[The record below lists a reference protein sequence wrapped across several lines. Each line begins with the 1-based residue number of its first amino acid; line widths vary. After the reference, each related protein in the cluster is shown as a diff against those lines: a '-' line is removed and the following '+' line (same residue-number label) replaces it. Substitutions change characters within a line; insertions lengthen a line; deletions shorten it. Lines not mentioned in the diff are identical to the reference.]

1 MPHEPGVYIFRNGAG
16 RVVYVGR
23 SRDLA
28 TRTRSYW
35 SDLGDRQH
43 LYRMVEQVAWVEPVI
58 CMSEH
63 EAAFLESD
71 LLARHPSRYNRSL
84 GMESCVWIR
93 LDADERT
100 PSLDVVHELH
110 EDDGAQWFGPYLG
123 WEPTRQAAAGL
134 QRVYPLRYAGSAISR
149 SDRELGRS
157 LGVGSGDLESLV
169 HGITDVL
176 RRDVTVV
183 AATIRAL
190 ERMRD
195 AAADRLMF
203 EYAASLREHIRGIR
217 WTTEPQKLDLIG
229 AVDADYGA
237 VARCGSR
244 ALRVVLSLRRGRL
257 HQRHFDAVATLEDW
271 RNATPHEEWEE
282 QARRNAELMARLVAA
297 EAVGPLG
304 WR

>member
-28 TRTRSYW
+28 IRTRSYW
-35 SDLGDRQH
+35 SDLGDRPH
-43 LYRMVEQVAWVEPVI
+43 LYRMVEQVAWVEPVL

-63 EAAFLESD
+63 EAAFLECD
-71 LLARHPSRYNRSL
+71 LLERHPSRYNRTL
-84 GMESCVWIR
+84 GMESCVWLR
-93 LDADERT
+93 LDADKRT
-100 PSLDVVHELH
+100 PSLGVFHELQV
-110 EDDGAQWFGPYLG
+110 DDGAQWFGPYLG
-123 WEPTRQAAAGL
+123 WEPTRQAAAGI
-134 QRVYPLRYAGSAISR
+134 QRVYPLRFAGTGISR
-149 SDRELGRS
+149 SDRELGHS

-169 HGITDVL
+169 RGITDVL
-176 RRDVTVV
+176 RRDASAVK
-183 AATIRAL
+183 AAIGAL
-190 ERMRD
+190 ERMRN

-203 EYAASLREHIRGIR
+203 EYAASLREQIRGIR
-217 WTTEPQKLDLIG
+217 WITEPQKFDLMG

-237 VARCGSR
+237 VARCGSG
-244 ALRVVLSLRRGRL
+244 AVRVVLALRRGRL
-257 HQRHFDAVATLEDW
+257 HQRHVDRVASLEDW